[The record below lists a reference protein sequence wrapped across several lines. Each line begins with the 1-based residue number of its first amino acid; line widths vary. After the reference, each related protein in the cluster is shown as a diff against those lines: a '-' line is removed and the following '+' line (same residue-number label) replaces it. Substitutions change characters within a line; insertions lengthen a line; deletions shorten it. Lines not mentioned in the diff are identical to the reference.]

1 MLIDYLNRLSSRG
14 REPLNYLAIA
24 VVLSFACLAGAACT
38 SNRDRGEP
46 GRLGSAPPIP
56 TSRWSAT
63 AIAQQGNRPVS
74 QTPLLQASTT
84 PVATL
89 VVAATSTS
97 VPAARAATSTPTA
110 ASSGL
115 SAAQISQAEQL
126 MLRLIN
132 ENRRTANSGSLVWD
146 DTASLA
152 ARRHA
157 KDMADAGYFSHT
169 DLRGTGPMERYRD
182 VGGKSNGVGENIYT
196 MPGNGILNDAQLAD
210 AIRAGQ
216 EAFMKSEGHRNN
228 IMNSSYKTAG
238 VGVFYDPVKK
248 VLMIVQVFTWG

>member
-1 MLIDYLNRLSSRG
+1 MLS
-14 REPLNYLAIA
+14 
-24 VVLSFACLAGAACT
+24 
-38 SNRDRGEP
+38 
-46 GRLGSAPPIP
+46 
-56 TSRWSAT
+56 
-63 AIAQQGNRPVS
+63 
-74 QTPLLQASTT
+74 
-84 PVATL
+84 
-89 VVAATSTS
+89 
-97 VPAARAATSTPTA
+97 
-110 ASSGL
+110 
-115 SAAQISQAEQL
+115 
-126 MLRLIN
+126 LIN
-132 ENRRTANSGSLVWD
+132 ENRRSESAGSLTSD

-157 KDMADAGYFSHT
+157 KDMADSGYFSHT

-196 MPGNGILNDAQLAD
+196 MNGNGILNDAQLAD

-228 IMNSSYKTAG
+228 ILNPNYKTAG